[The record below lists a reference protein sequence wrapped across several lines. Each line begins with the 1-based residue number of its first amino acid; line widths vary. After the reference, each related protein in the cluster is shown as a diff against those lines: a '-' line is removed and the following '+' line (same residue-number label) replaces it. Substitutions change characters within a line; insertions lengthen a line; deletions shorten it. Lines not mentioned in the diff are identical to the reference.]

1 MRRRGKKKAIVAV
14 GHDILTTAWHLLSR
28 NHPYSDP
35 GPSVLFERSASE
47 ILSRDPPA
55 GEAGTQGESGG
66 RLTLFPSRETVR
78 PLPGVPS
85 DLLVTRTEI
94 LVEDESG

>member
-1 MRRRGKKKAIVAV
+1 MAV
-14 GHDILTTAWHLLSR
+14 GHDILTTAWHLRSR

-47 ILSRDPPA
+47 FLSRDPPA

-66 RLTLFPSRETVR
+66 RLTAISEQGNCQT
-78 PLPGVPS
+78 LPGVPS
-85 DLLVTRTEI
+85 DLLVTRTDI